1 MYDLI
6 YDKKYSKSL
15 RKLDIQAQKII
26 TNWVENNLLNYEEPR
41 FSGKPLTGNFKGL
54 WRYRIGSYRLL
65 AKIDDDKLIIFAIN
79 RRQRR
84 NIQTE
89 DSF

>member
-6 YDKKYSKSL
+6 YDKKYLKSL

-26 TNWVENNLLNYEEPR
+26 SNWVENNLLNCEEPR

-65 AKIDDDKLIIFAIN
+65 AKIDDDKLIIFAI
-79 RRQRR
+79 
-84 NIQTE
+84 
-89 DSF
+89 DVGA

>member
-6 YDKKYSKSL
+6 YEKKYLKSL

-26 TNWVENNLLNYEEPR
+26 SNWVENNLLNCEEPR

-65 AKIDDDKLIIFAIN
+65 AKIDDDKLIIFAI
-79 RRQRR
+79 
-84 NIQTE
+84 
-89 DSF
+89 DVGA

>member
-6 YDKKYSKSL
+6 YDKKYLKSL
-15 RKLDIQAQKII
+15 KKLDIQAQKII
-26 TNWVENNLLNYEEPR
+26 SNWVENNLLNCEEPR

-65 AKIDDDKLIIFAIN
+65 AKIDDDKLIIFAIDGRH
-79 RRQRR
+79 RRDIY
-84 NIQTE
+84 N
-89 DSF
+89 

>member
-6 YDKKYSKSL
+6 YDKKYLKSL
-15 RKLDIQAQKII
+15 KKLDIQAQKII
-26 TNWVENNLLNYEEPR
+26 SNWVENNLLNCEEPR

-65 AKIDDDKLIIFAIN
+65 AKIDEDKLMTFAIN

-84 NIQTE
+84 NI
-89 DSF
+89 

>member
-6 YDKKYSKSL
+6 YDKKYLKSL

-26 TNWVENNLLNYEEPR
+26 TNWVENNLLNCEESR
-41 FSGKPLTGNFKGL
+41 FSGKLLTENFKEV

-65 AKIDDDKLIIFAIN
+65 AKKEYDKLIIFAIN

-84 NIQTE
+84 NI
-89 DSF
+89 

>member
-6 YDKKYSKSL
+6 YDKKYLKSL

-26 TNWVENNLLNYEEPR
+26 TNWVENNLLNCEEPR

-65 AKIDDDKLIIFAIN
+65 AKIYDGKLIIFAIN

-84 NIQTE
+84 NI
-89 DSF
+89 

>member
-6 YDKKYSKSL
+6 YDKKYLKSL

-26 TNWVENNLLNYEEPR
+26 TNWVENNLLNCEEPR

-65 AKIDDDKLIIFAIN
+65 AKIDDDKLIIFAIDVGH
-79 RRQRR
+79 RRDIY
-84 NIQTE
+84 N
-89 DSF
+89 

>member
-6 YDKKYSKSL
+6 YDKKYLKSL
-15 RKLDIQAQKII
+15 KKLDIQAQKII
-26 TNWVENNLLNYEEPR
+26 SNWVENNLLNCKEPR

-65 AKIDDDKLIIFAIN
+65 AKIDDDKLIIFAI
-79 RRQRR
+79 
-84 NIQTE
+84 
-89 DSF
+89 DVGA

>member
-6 YDKKYSKSL
+6 YDKKYLKSL
-15 RKLDIQAQKII
+15 KKLDIQAQKII
-26 TNWVENNLLNYEEPR
+26 TNWIENNLLNCEEPR

-65 AKIDDDKLIIFAIN
+65 AKIDDDKLMIFAID
-79 RRQRR
+79 RRC
-84 NIQTE
+84 
-89 DSF
+89 

>member
-6 YDKKYSKSL
+6 YDKKYLKSL

-26 TNWVENNLLNYEEPR
+26 TNWVENNLLNCEEPR
-41 FSGKPLTGNFKGL
+41 FSGKPLAGNFKGL

-65 AKIDDDKLIIFAIN
+65 AKIDDDKLIIFAIDG
-79 RRQRR
+79 RRWK
-84 NIQTE
+84 NIYN
-89 DSF
+89 

>member
-6 YDKKYSKSL
+6 YDKKYLKSL

-26 TNWVENNLLNYEEPR
+26 TNWVENNLLNCEEPR
-41 FSGKPLTGNFKGL
+41 FSGKPLAGNFKGL

-65 AKIDDDKLIIFAIN
+65 AKIDDDKLIIFAIDGRH
-79 RRQRR
+79 RRDIY
-84 NIQTE
+84 N
-89 DSF
+89 

>member
-6 YDKKYSKSL
+6 YDKKYLKSL
-15 RKLDIQAQKII
+15 KKLDIQAQKII
-26 TNWVENNLLNYEEPR
+26 TNWVENNLLNCEEPR

-65 AKIDDDKLIIFAIN
+65 AKIDDDKLIIFAIDGRH
-79 RRQRR
+79 RRDIY
-84 NIQTE
+84 N
-89 DSF
+89 

>member
-26 TNWVENNLLNYEEPR
+26 TNWVENNLLDYEEPR

-79 RRQRR
+79 RRHRR
-84 NIQTE
+84 NI
-89 DSF
+89 